1 MVDYQIAIN
10 KHSNPFLVDMKSKL
24 ERQINEL
31 NIPADTKY
39 ELDSRLS
46 ELPYHTKLCHGD
58 YCPENIIVQ
67 TDDNNQIIAITAVDW
82 VHATKGN
89 ASADAANTYLTLKL
103 SDEAL
108 ADKYI
113 SMFCEKTSTDK
124 RYVDKWIPIVAAAR
138 LTKKKP
144 EEKEMLE
151 AMIDICDFQ

>member
-1 MVDYQIAIN
+1 M
-10 KHSNPFLVDMKSKL
+10 P
-24 ERQINEL
+24 
-31 NIPADTKY
+31 
-39 ELDSRLS
+39 LS
-46 ELPYHTKLCHGD
+46 D

-67 TDDNNQIIAITAVDW
+67 TDDKNQIVAITAVDW

-113 SMFCEKTSTDK
+113 TMFCEKTSTDK

-138 LTKKKP
+138 LTKKSLRKR
-144 EEKEMLE
+144 KCLRL
-151 AMIDICDFQ
+151 